1 MSFHAGWQG
10 IWSRKSQLSDTEER
24 SSRSHCK
31 KIHQGL
37 CNWEEIGSPLSECEK
52 RLRQGSQGRSEGG
65 TFRGKERGSYSC
77 GLTCRKVKH
86 KTESSTSHSGIRHSL
101 LVTSGKW
108 LNLSEHANKDFG
120 DIQTSAARAE
130 PSRGAK
136 DLMLCGQVEPQ
147 VTLRQM
153 DLWAPSSCHMS
164 SMPRFYQDAGE
175 GDKSKTESLP

>member
-1 MSFHAGWQG
+1 MGGDRLTPFRVQ
-10 IWSRKSQLSDTEER
+10 
-24 SSRSHCK
+24 
-31 KIHQGL
+31 
-37 CNWEEIGSPLSECEK
+37 EK

-86 KTESSTSHSGIRHSL
+86 KTESNTSHSGIRHSL

-108 LNLSEHANKDFG
+108 LNLSEHENKDFG

-136 DLMLCGQVEPQ
+136 DLMLCGQGEPQ

-164 SMPRFYQDAGE
+164 SMPQFYQDAGE